1 MTPSLTADTALFLD
15 IDGTLLDLARTPE
28 SVVVPAALREA
39 LERLCR
45 DLDGAL
51 AFVSGRT
58 LESID
63 SLFAPF
69 CPAAI
74 GTHGAEIRGADGRV
88 ERAPPLPDSVRALFR
103 ALAAKSPG
111 LLLEDKESALAL
123 HYRLAPEAAPYLL
136 ATLEREAPFLA
147 AQNAQVIHGKAVIDV
162 RHVGMDK
169 GSAVLRLARQTPFR
183 GRRLLFGGD
192 DTTDADVF
200 RILPQIGGRGFSV
213 GRDFPGAEHLFE
225 NPRAV
230 RDWLIGLAEVGV
242 A

>member
-1 MTPSLTADTALFLD
+1 
-15 IDGTLLDLARTPE
+15 
-28 SVVVPAALREA
+28 
-39 LERLCR
+39 
-45 DLDGAL
+45 
-51 AFVSGRT
+51 
-58 LESID
+58 
-63 SLFAPF
+63 
-69 CPAAI
+69 
-74 GTHGAEIRGADGRV
+74 
-88 ERAPPLPDSVRALFR
+88 
-103 ALAAKSPG
+103 
-111 LLLEDKESALAL
+111 LLEDKESALAL

-147 AQNAQVIHGKAVIDV
+147 EQKAQVIHGKAVIDV
-162 RHVGMDK
+162 RHIGMDK

-183 GRRLLFGGD
+183 GRKLLFGGD